1 MIPVGLFF
9 PLVGASMI
17 AALLV
22 ELLYRGVRNRR
33 ADNEGQLA
41 A

>member
-1 MIPVGLFF
+1 VEAPP

-17 AALLV
+17 AALLI
-22 ELLYRGVRNRR
+22 ELLYRGIRNLR
-33 ADNEGQLA
+33 AHNEGNLA